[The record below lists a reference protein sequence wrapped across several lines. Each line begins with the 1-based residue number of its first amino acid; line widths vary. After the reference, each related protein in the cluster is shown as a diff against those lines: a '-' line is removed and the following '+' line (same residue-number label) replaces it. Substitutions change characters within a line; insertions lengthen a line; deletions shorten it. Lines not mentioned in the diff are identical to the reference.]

1 MSKKVTNPKKKH
13 PIKAGNEFIQAA
25 KAFESSEI
33 DRVRRNSKIAWRL
46 AAGCLVLA
54 GVAIGAVA
62 GLTPLKTTTP
72 FVIRVDNNTG
82 ATDIVTTLKHSEKS
96 YGEVT
101 DKFWLAQYIQ
111 NREGYDWQTVQ
122 NTYDATQLLSA
133 SQVQA
138 EFSKLYN
145 GSTNAPHL
153 ILKDNYKV
161 IAKVNAISFV
171 GDMAQV
177 RFEKRVVPVKG
188 DLDKQIPV
196 QKMIA
201 TISFEYKN
209 EPTQEKDRLVNPLGF
224 QVTSYRVDPENAAI

>member
-1 MSKKVTNPKKKH
+1 MSQKATKPKKKN
-13 PIKAGNEFIQAA
+13 PIKAGNDFIQAA

-82 ATDIVTTLKHSEKS
+82 ATDIVTTLKHSEQS
-96 YGEVT
+96 YGEVA

-122 NTYDATQLLSA
+122 DTYDATQLLSS

-153 ILKDNYKV
+153 VLKDNYKV
-161 IAKVNAISFV
+161 LAKVNAISFV

-177 RFEKRVVPVKG
+177 RFEKRMVPVKG

>member
-46 AAGCLVLA
+46 AAGCLILA

-111 NREGYDWQTVQ
+111 NREGYDWQTIQ
-122 NTYDATQLLSA
+122 DSYNATMLMSA
-133 SQVQA
+133 PSIQG
-138 EFSKLYN
+138 EFAKIYN
-145 GSTNAPHL
+145 DNPAAPH
-153 ILKDNYKV
+153 KV
-161 IAKVNAISFV
+161 IKDTAKVEAKINAITFI
-171 GDMAQV
+171 GKTAQV
-177 RFEKRVVPVKG
+177 RFEKRIIPLTG
-188 DLDKQIPV
+188 DTSRPV
-196 QKMIA
+196 QTERLIA
-201 TISFEYKN
+201 TIGFEYAGASMS
-209 EPTQEKDRLVNPLGF
+209 EAERRVNPLGF
-224 QVTSYRVDPENAAI
+224 IVTSYRVDPETTP